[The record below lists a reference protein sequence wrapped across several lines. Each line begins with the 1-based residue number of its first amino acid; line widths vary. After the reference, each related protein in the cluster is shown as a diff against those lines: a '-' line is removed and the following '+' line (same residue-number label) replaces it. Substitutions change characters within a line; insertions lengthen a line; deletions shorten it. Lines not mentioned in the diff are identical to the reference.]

1 MKTKRR
7 VKMAT
12 SARRESRRKRATY
25 GNRIRPGLRILFT
38 GSGTE
43 NKLLAGQALS
53 ERLRLELYR
62 VDLSA
67 VVSKYIGETEKNLD
81 RLFNSAENKDWLLF
95 FDEADALFG
104 KRTQVKDSHDRY
116 ANQETAHLLQ
126 RLDVF
131 AGPAIVAL
139 DRKGPLA
146 NVWRRRFPKVIPFP
160 PRRSV
165 RKHEE

>member
-1 MKTKRR
+1 MKTKRLR
-7 VKMAT
+7 KIKS
-12 SARRESRRKRATY
+12 SARRESQRKRVTH
-25 GNRIRPGLRILFT
+25 GNRTRPGLRILFT
-38 GSGTE
+38 GSAAE
-43 NKLLAGQALS
+43 DKLLAGRAMS

-62 VDLSA
+62 VDLSG

-81 RLFNSAENKDWLLF
+81 RLFNSEENKNWLLF

-116 ANQETAHLLQ
+116 ANQETAYLLQ

-131 AGPAIVAL
+131 AGPAVMAL

-146 NVWRRRFPKVIPFP
+146 KVWRRRFSKVIHFP
-160 PRRSV
+160 PPRPD
-165 RKHEE
+165 RKPRE